1 MCFRVLCGRA
11 WLCLATV
18 GSRGPTT
25 TGQAAVDKAIE
36 KRGEKLL
43 GRQLKLDYAEGPK
56 PREW

>member
-1 MCFRVLCGRA
+1 
-11 WLCLATV
+11 LATV

-43 GRQLKLDYAEGPK
+43 GRPLKLDYAEGPK